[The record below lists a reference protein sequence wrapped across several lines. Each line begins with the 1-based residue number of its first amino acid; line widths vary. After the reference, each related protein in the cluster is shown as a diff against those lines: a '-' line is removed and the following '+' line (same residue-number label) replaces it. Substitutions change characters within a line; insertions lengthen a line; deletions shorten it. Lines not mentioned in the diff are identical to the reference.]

1 MKRWVKG
8 LRNQLLKWKK
18 SLLKNT
24 SNDLDE
30 WMQYPLDDKKA
41 IGLLTDDEIEEQAI
55 FFFRG
60 NL

>member
-1 MKRWVKG
+1 MKG